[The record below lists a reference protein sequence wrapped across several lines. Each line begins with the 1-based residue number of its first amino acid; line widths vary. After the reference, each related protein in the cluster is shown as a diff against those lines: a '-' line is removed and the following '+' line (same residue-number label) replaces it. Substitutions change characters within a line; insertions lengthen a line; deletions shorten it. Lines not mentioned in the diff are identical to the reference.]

1 MTRNSRQNKIL
12 EIIATKD
19 IDRQED
25 LVSELKSLG
34 YNVTQATVS
43 RDIKELNIIKVSA
56 NGKQKYAKEQVSL
69 STPSKLEDMVSHAV
83 LSINY
88 AINIV
93 VIKTISASANVVA
106 LLIDHMKDDTI
117 LGTIAGDDTLF
128 VVTKNEDAAIALCEK
143 VSNIV
148 NG

>member
-1 MTRNSRQNKIL
+1 MSRNSRQNKIL

-25 LVSELKSLG
+25 LVAELKNLG

-43 RDIKELNIIKVSA
+43 RDIKELNIIKVSV
-56 NGKQKYAKEQVSL
+56 NGRQKYAKEQVSV

-83 LSINY
+83 VYINY

-106 LLIDHMKDDTI
+106 LLIDHMNDDTI

-128 VVTKNEDAAIALCEK
+128 VVTKNEDSAVALCEK

>member
-19 IDRQED
+19 IERQED
-25 LVSELKSLG
+25 LVFELKELG
-34 YNVTQATVS
+34 YNVTQATIS
-43 RDIKELNIIKVSA
+43 RDIKELNLIKISV

-69 STPSKLEDMVSHAV
+69 NTPSKLEDMVSHAV

-106 LLIDHMKDDTI
+106 LLIDHMKDDSI
-117 LGTIAGDDTLF
+117 LGSIAGDDTIF
-128 VVTKNEDAAIALCEK
+128 VVTKNEDSAIALCEK
-143 VSNIV
+143 MSNIV